1 MKLEKNNFKLILWDL
16 QKIKITNTTR
26 KMTKLKFD
34 WPNNLY
40 AIITTLNSSQI
51 CEVFLLHW

>member
-16 QKIKITNTTR
+16 QQIKITNTTR

-34 WPNNLY
+34 
-40 AIITTLNSSQI
+40 
-51 CEVFLLHW
+51 